1 MKYAILGVVA
11 AAGYYG
17 VFTLSQPA
25 HFRAHTHRPARQ
37 GDTWSWH
44 GRIAAGHAVEI
55 RNINGS
61 VSAEPASGDQ
71 VEVTAVKRAGR
82 RGDAEDVRIEA
93 QEHDG
98 DVTIC
103 VVYPGRSRSD
113 GCAQRGGSGHG
124 DDRNDTSVEFTVH
137 VPRGVIFSGH
147 TVNGGVE
154 AVGLTAAVDVS
165 TVNDGIHIE
174 TSSGDVQASTVNG
187 SIVVVATGSGTRPL
201 RFHTVNGGIT
211 VTLPHDLAADVEA
224 STVNGAIT
232 TDFPITVDGR
242 MTPRRLHGRIGQG
255 GRSLELETVNGS
267 IRIRSAM

>member
-17 VFTLSQPA
+17 VFAMSRPA
-25 HFRAHTHRPARQ
+25 HHAHARHPARQ
-37 GDTWSWH
+37 GSDWSWH
-44 GRIAAGHAVEI
+44 GRIAAGHTVEI

-71 VEVTAVKRAGR
+71 VEVTAIKREGR
-82 RGDAEDVRIEA
+82 RGDPDDVRIEA
-93 QEHDG
+93 EEHEG

-103 VVYPGRSRSD
+103 VIYPGRSRAD
-113 GCAQRGGSGHG
+113 GCAQRGRSSR
-124 DDRNDTSVEFTVH
+124 DENRNDTEVTFTVR
-137 VPRGVIFSGH
+137 VPRGVVFSGH

-174 TSSGDVQASTVNG
+174 TSGGDIEASTVNG

-211 VTLPHDLAADVEA
+211 VTLPRDLAADVSA
-224 STVNGAIT
+224 STVNGSIS

-242 MTPRRLHGRIGQG
+242 MTPRRLRGRIGQG
-255 GRSLELETVNGS
+255 GRTLELETVNGS
-267 IRIRSAM
+267 IRIRSAT